1 MKSSGFCVFFA
12 LFPFFFCLWRAGWHF
27 AEDRKR
33 ETLTGREEKR
43 FFLKRERERKRERE
57 SAGAT
62 KKKRKGRKMT
72 TSRVCRVPSSSIVG
86 SALGPKQSLV
96 VTAENDGVLLYK
108 TSSSFDGVNEHFEEG
123 GRNDDDDNF
132 FRSWRASQNASVKF
146 AHPCVYDAITKTYFG
161 CTITTTA
168 KKKQAG
174 GGGGGGNS
182 AQGLTMILS
191 WRDDQTNY
199 HASIDDAA
207 AGGKT
212 SFENKTAAFFAS
224 IDGGCVVVDGEKG
237 NLHVVDSE
245 GAIVG
250 TVEAKDENDDDDE
263 EEEKEEDAT
272 ATRTRAKNNKK
283 NETVKTSIAVEA
295 ASGNAES
302 DDVIV
307 VLASMMGKEVVK
319 REIVRYTVKEL
330 DVPDDQ
336 LREGNIVDQS
346 LLSGRKLM
354 ERVSKEKVV
363 RVNLDESDA
372 MAKYSTMKSSK
383 VVKVSFDDKHFCLLW
398 SNGAWTSH
406 ELGDGTLVRDRLF
419 DGLQIDREDEADA
432 SGKKGTKRKAA
443 TTKENDGLAFDY
455 ISIGGGYYAVGA
467 KIKSEGKNSA
477 NNNVAVAIIDKLYGV
492 IHSFIEIPDSETTS
506 IVSLAAFGGDL
517 YVSLSD
523 RIYSVSLEL
532 EELCL
537 RVCMA
542 ALQKDVFGK
551 ARNEK
556 AEAAERAFSTSGFE
570 AATKPQCKAITL
582 PVWKELPPERNFEGA
597 CNDIDMVW
605 DQEKMR
611 KQEKV
616 AEDFIAT
623 LESGTEK
630 QMLKSLEIFAN
641 KHVKEAIKWIDENEQ
656 KVKEALR
663 LKRIGEVGNA
673 SATASSQKTKK
684 LEGNEDSDGSDHDN
698 TEDYDSDNSEDK
710 EDKIKNAVYHGWN
723 DPTSNNIR
731 TGAVI
736 APHCVDAAI
745 KAAWTLKKWD
755 YLSEAFSRGLLLGG
769 AMSSIGLIEKL
780 LEDDRLID
788 AVNVCTFAWW
798 VNPED
803 LRRIVDACMSA
814 KKNTSSS
821 GLNFQ
826 SLHDKNLKVA
836 SRKVKLCEK
845 LAREKRSGPK
855 KKGISKEQRFY
866 EELELRAAFDDC
878 RIWTFAVE
886 HFEAW
891 VQPMHTIVAR
901 SMFHREDTSVT
912 LKSLSNEDALEFLS
926 FLLAWVEFHVI
937 TLRGEFNAKKDM
949 AVEENVDEVK
959 NNEESSR
966 LDPDDEVNFDFGK
979 KYRGI
984 FPSLQQSIEWSS
996 ALLDVCL
1003 PAFSGNARAIEKME
1017 RLRELAT
1024 RQFETNASIANLSG
1038 ALEHVKI
1045 GADIPEGL
1053 GVTSAKYSIEK
1064 VNW

>member
-1 MKSSGFCVFFA
+1 MLICRPSQ
-12 LFPFFFCLWRAGWHF
+12 
-27 AEDRKR
+27 
-33 ETLTGREEKR
+33 
-43 FFLKRERERKRERE
+43 RKRERE
-57 SAGAT
+57 KEEKFCVLWA
-62 KKKRKGRKMT
+62 KEIIFFQKREKTDSDGQKGDKRAEKEKNIASDKSHAFIYTLIMT
-72 TSRVCRVPSSSIVG
+72 TTVVCHVPSSSIVG
-86 SALGPKQSLV
+86 SALGGKSSLV
-96 VTAENDGVLLYK
+96 VTAENDGVLLHK
-108 TSSSFDGVNEHFEEG
+108 TSLSSLKDV
-123 GRNDDDDNF
+123 NDDEKVNTF
-132 FRSWRASQNASVKF
+132 FRSWRASRDENVKF
-146 AHPCVYDAITKTYFG
+146 AHPCVYDGITRTYFG
-161 CTITTTA
+161 CTTTKTTTKTTTT
-168 KKKQAG
+168 KKRG
-174 GGGGGGNS
+174 GGARG
-182 AQGLTMILS
+182 QVTTILS
-191 WRDDQTNY
+191 WRDDRENY

-212 SFENKTAAFFAS
+212 SFENKTAKFFAS
-224 IDGGCVVVDGEKG
+224 FDGGCVVVDGEKG
-237 NLHVVDSE
+237 DLHVVDSD

-250 TVEAKDENDDDDE
+250 TVEAKDVDDDE
-263 EEEKEEDAT
+263 EEEEEEEEEET
-272 ATRTRAKNNKK
+272 TTRTRTKNKK
-283 NETVKTSIAVEA
+283 SETVKRSVAVEA
-295 ASGNAES
+295 ANGNAES

-307 VLASMMGKEVVK
+307 VLASMMGEEVVK
-319 REIVRYTVKEL
+319 REVLRYRVKEL
-330 DVPDDQ
+330 DVQEDQ
-336 LREGNIVDQS
+336 LGEENIVDQT

-354 ERVSKEKVV
+354 ERVSKEKAV

-372 MAKYSTMKSSK
+372 MAEISTMKSSK
-383 VVKVSFDDKHFCLLW
+383 VVKVSFDDEHFSLLW
-398 SNGAWTSH
+398 SNGVWTSH
-406 ELGDGTLVRDRLF
+406 DLGDGTLVRERVF
-419 DGLQIDREDEADA
+419 DGLQIKREEEEEEEA
-432 SGKKGTKRKAA
+432 SRKK
-443 TTKENDGLAFDY
+443 TTKKKVAVTQESDGLLFDY
-455 ISIGGGYYAVGA
+455 ISIGGGYYALAA

-506 IVSLAAFGGDL
+506 VVSLTAFGGDL

-537 RVCMA
+537 RECMA

-551 ARNEK
+551 ARNKK

-570 AATKPQCKAITL
+570 AATKPQCKAITV
-582 PVWKELPPERNFEGA
+582 PIWKDLPPERNFEGA
-597 CNDIDMVW
+597 CNDINMLW
-605 DQEKMR
+605 DQDKMR

-630 QMLKSLEIFAN
+630 QMLRSLEIFAN

-656 KVKEALR
+656 KTKEALR
-663 LKRIGEVGNA
+663 LKRTGQGGGA
-673 SATASSQKTKK
+673 SAAASSKKTKK
-684 LEGNEDSDGSDHDN
+684 LEGNGDSGGSDYDD
-698 TEDYDSDNSEDK
+698 TDDYDSDNSEEK
-710 EDKIKNAVYHGWN
+710 VDKIKNAVYYGMN

-788 AVNVCTFAWW
+788 AVNVCIFAWW

-814 KKNTSSS
+814 KKNNTSSPV
-821 GLNFQ
+821 LNFHA
-826 SLHDKNLKVA
+826 LHDKNRKSA
-836 SRKVKLCEK
+836 FRKVKLCEK
-845 LAREKRSGPK
+845 LARDKRDGPK
-855 KKGISKEQRFY
+855 KKGTSKQQQFY
-866 EELELRAAFDDC
+866 EELELRAALDDC

-886 HFEAW
+886 NFGAW
-891 VQPMHTIVAR
+891 AQPMHTIVAR
-901 SMFHREDTSVT
+901 SMFHREDSSMT
-912 LKSLSNEDALEFLS
+912 LKNLSNEDAVEFLS
-926 FLLAWVEFHVI
+926 FLVDWVEFHVI
-937 TLRGEFNAKKDM
+937 TLKGEFNAKKDS
-949 AVEENVDEVK
+949 ADEENADDAK
-959 NNEESSR
+959 NDEESSR
-966 LDPDDEVNFDFGK
+966 LDPDDEVNFDFAK
-979 KYRGI
+979 KYKGT
-984 FPSLQQSIEWSS
+984 FPSLEQSIEWSS
-996 ALLDVCL
+996 ALLDVRL

-1038 ALEHVKI
+1038 ALEHVRI

-1053 GVTSAKYSIEK
+1053 GVTSATYTIEK

>member
-1 MKSSGFCVFFA
+1 MDKKERRKS
-12 LFPFFFCLWRAGWHF
+12 
-27 AEDRKR
+27 RKR
-33 ETLTGREEKR
+33 EKHPCVRQITNTHYIYIII
-43 FFLKRERERKRERE
+43 
-57 SAGAT
+57 
-62 KKKRKGRKMT
+62 MT
-72 TSRVCRVPSSSIVG
+72 TTVVCHVPSSSIVG
-86 SALGPKQSLV
+86 SALGGKSSLV
-96 VTAENDGVLLYK
+96 VTAENDGVLLHK
-108 TSSSFDGVNEHFEEG
+108 TSLSSLKDVL
-123 GRNDDDDNF
+123 NDDDDEKVNTF
-132 FRSWRASQNASVKF
+132 FRSWRASQNENVKF
-146 AHPCVYDAITKTYFG
+146 AHPCVYDGITRTYFG
-161 CTITTTA
+161 CTTTKTTTKTTTT
-168 KKKQAG
+168 KKRGGGAG
-174 GGGGGGNS
+174 G
-182 AQGLTMILS
+182 QVTTILS
-191 WRDDQTNY
+191 WRDDRENY

-212 SFENKTAAFFAS
+212 SFENKTAKFFAS
-224 IDGGCVVVDGEKG
+224 FDGGCVVVDGEKG
-237 NLHVVDSE
+237 DLHVVDSD

-250 TVEAKDENDDDDE
+250 TVEAKDVDDDE
-263 EEEKEEDAT
+263 EEEEEEET
-272 ATRTRAKNNKK
+272 TTRTRTKNKK
-283 NETVKTSIAVEA
+283 SETVKRSVAVEA
-295 ASGNAES
+295 ANGNAES

-307 VLASMMGKEVVK
+307 VLASMMGEEVVK
-319 REIVRYTVKEL
+319 REVLRYRVKEL
-330 DVPDDQ
+330 DVQEDQ
-336 LREGNIVDQS
+336 LGEENIVDQT

-354 ERVSKEKVV
+354 ERVSKEKAV

-372 MAKYSTMKSSK
+372 MAEISTMKSSK
-383 VVKVSFDDKHFCLLW
+383 VVKVSFDDEHFSLLW
-398 SNGAWTSH
+398 SNGVWTSH
-406 ELGDGTLVRDRLF
+406 DLGDGTLVRERVF
-419 DGLQIDREDEADA
+419 DGLQIKREEEEEEEA
-432 SGKKGTKRKAA
+432 SRKK
-443 TTKENDGLAFDY
+443 TTKKKVAVTQESDGLLFDY
-455 ISIGGGYYAVGA
+455 ISIGGGYYALAA

-506 IVSLAAFGGDL
+506 VVSLTAFGGDL

-537 RVCMA
+537 RECMA

-551 ARNEK
+551 ARNKK

-570 AATKPQCKAITL
+570 AATKPQCKAITV
-582 PVWKELPPERNFEGA
+582 PIWKDLPPERNFEGA
-597 CNDIDMVW
+597 CNDINMLW
-605 DQEKMR
+605 DQDKMR

-630 QMLKSLEIFAN
+630 QMLRSLEIFAN

-656 KVKEALR
+656 KTKEALR
-663 LKRIGEVGNA
+663 LKRTGQGGGA
-673 SATASSQKTKK
+673 SAAASSKKTKK
-684 LEGNEDSDGSDHDN
+684 LEGNGDSGDSDYDD
-698 TEDYDSDNSEDK
+698 TDDYDSDNSEEK
-710 EDKIKNAVYHGWN
+710 VDKIKNAVYYGMN

-788 AVNVCTFAWW
+788 AVNVCIFAWW

-814 KKNTSSS
+814 KKNNTSSPV
-821 GLNFQ
+821 LNFHA
-826 SLHDKNLKVA
+826 LHDKNRKSA
-836 SRKVKLCEK
+836 FRKVKLCEK
-845 LAREKRSGPK
+845 LARDKRDGLK
-855 KKGISKEQRFY
+855 KKGTSKQQQFY
-866 EELELRAAFDDC
+866 EELELRAALDDC

-886 HFEAW
+886 NFGAW
-891 VQPMHTIVAR
+891 AQPMHTIVAR
-901 SMFHREDTSVT
+901 SMFHREDSSMT
-912 LKSLSNEDALEFLS
+912 LKNLSNEDAVEFLS
-926 FLLAWVEFHVI
+926 FLVDWVEFYVI
-937 TLRGEFNAKKDM
+937 TLKGEFNAKKDS
-949 AVEENVDEVK
+949 ADEENADDAK
-959 NNEESSR
+959 NDEESSR
-966 LDPDDEVNFDFGK
+966 LDPDDEVNFDFAK
-979 KYRGI
+979 KYKGT
-984 FPSLQQSIEWSS
+984 FPSLEQSIEWSS
-996 ALLDVCL
+996 ALLDVRL

-1038 ALEHVKI
+1038 ALEHVRI

-1053 GVTSAKYSIEK
+1053 GVTSATYTIEK